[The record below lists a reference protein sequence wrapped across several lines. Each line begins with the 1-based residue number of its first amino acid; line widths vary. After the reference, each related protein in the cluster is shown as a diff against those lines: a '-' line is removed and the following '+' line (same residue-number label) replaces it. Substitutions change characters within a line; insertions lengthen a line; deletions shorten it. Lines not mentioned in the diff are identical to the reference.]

1 MSDQEATLP
10 SVEDVNILLEEEPQ
24 AEEDEP
30 IQAVKD
36 IVQPSNEV
44 LKTRKKR
51 SDAGISKPMNPKALE
66 VRDAN
71 REANRLKK
79 EALKAE
85 EDKVLQEKIVKKAV
99 QIKKAQLKK
108 EKQIDNVPVVIE
120 ARLPSV
126 EPVKTQIKPVINIP
140 KIVFYT

>member
-1 MSDQEATLP
+1 MKKKQA
-10 SVEDVNILLEEEPQ
+10 EEPQ

-36 IVQPSNEV
+36 IQPSNEV

-79 EALKAE
+79 QALKDE

-99 QIKKAQLKK
+99 QIKKAQMKK

-120 ARLPSV
+120 A
-126 EPVKTQIKPVINIP
+126 VKTQIKPVINTP
-140 KIVFYT
+140 KFVFYS

>member
-1 MSDQEATLP
+1 MSDEPVEATPP
-10 SVEDVNILLEEEPQ
+10 SVEDVNILLDEPQ

-30 IQAVKD
+30 IQAV
-36 IVQPSNEV
+36 
-44 LKTRKKR
+44 KTRKKR

-99 QIKKAQLKK
+99 QIKKAQMKK

-120 ARLPSV
+120 
-126 EPVKTQIKPVINIP
+126 PVKTQIKPIINVP
-140 KIVFYT
+140 KIVFYS

>member
-1 MSDQEATLP
+1 MSDQ
-10 SVEDVNILLEEEPQ
+10 EDVNILLEEELPIEEPQ

-44 LKTRKKR
+44 LKPRKKR

-99 QIKKAQLKK
+99 QIKKAQMKK

-120 ARLPSV
+120 
-126 EPVKTQIKPVINIP
+126 PVKTQIKPIINVP
-140 KIVFYT
+140 KIVFFS

>member
-10 SVEDVNILLEEEPQ
+10 SVEDVNILLDEPQ

-79 EALKAE
+79 QALKDE

-99 QIKKAQLKK
+99 QIKKAQMKK

-120 ARLPSV
+120 A
-126 EPVKTQIKPVINIP
+126 VKTQIKPVINTP
-140 KIVFYT
+140 KFVFYS

>member
-1 MSDQEATLP
+1 MSDQ
-10 SVEDVNILLEEEPQ
+10 EDVNILLEEEPQ

-44 LKTRKKR
+44 LKPRKKR
-51 SDAGISKPMNPKALE
+51 SDAGISKPMNPKALA

-85 EDKVLQEKIVKKAV
+85 EDKVLQEKIIKKAV
-99 QIKKAQLKK
+99 QIKKAQMKK
-108 EKQIDNVPVVIE
+108 EKQIDNVPVIIE
-120 ARLPSV
+120 L
-126 EPVKTQIKPVINIP
+126 VKTQIKPIINVP
-140 KIVFYT
+140 KVVFYT

>member
-1 MSDQEATLP
+1 MSDQ
-10 SVEDVNILLEEEPQ
+10 EDVNILLEEELPIEEPQ

-30 IQAVKD
+30 IQAV
-36 IVQPSNEV
+36 
-44 LKTRKKR
+44 KTRKKR

-120 ARLPSV
+120 
-126 EPVKTQIKPVINIP
+126 PVKTQIKPVINIP

>member
-10 SVEDVNILLEEEPQ
+10 SVEDVNILLDEEPQ
-24 AEEDEP
+24 AEEEEP

-44 LKTRKKR
+44 LKPRKKR

-120 ARLPSV
+120 
-126 EPVKTQIKPVINIP
+126 PVKTQIKPVINIP

>member
-10 SVEDVNILLEEEPQ
+10 SVEDVNILLDEPQ

-30 IQAVKD
+30 IQAV
-36 IVQPSNEV
+36 
-44 LKTRKKR
+44 KTRKKR

-79 EALKAE
+79 QALKDE

-99 QIKKAQLKK
+99 QIKKAQMKK

-120 ARLPSV
+120 A
-126 EPVKTQIKPVINIP
+126 VKTQIKPVINTP
-140 KIVFYT
+140 KFVFYS

>member
-1 MSDQEATLP
+1 MSDEPVEATLP
-10 SVEDVNILLEEEPQ
+10 SVEDAILLDEPQ

-30 IQAVKD
+30 IQAV
-36 IVQPSNEV
+36 
-44 LKTRKKR
+44 KTRKKR

-99 QIKKAQLKK
+99 QIKKAQMKK

-120 ARLPSV
+120 
-126 EPVKTQIKPVINIP
+126 PVKTQIKPIINVP
-140 KIVFYT
+140 KIVFYS